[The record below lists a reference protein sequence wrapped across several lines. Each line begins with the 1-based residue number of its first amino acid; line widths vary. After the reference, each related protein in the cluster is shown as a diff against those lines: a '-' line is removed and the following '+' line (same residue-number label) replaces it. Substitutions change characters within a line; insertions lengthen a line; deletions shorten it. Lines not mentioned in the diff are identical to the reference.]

1 MNCNIKQIF
10 VKNIQYFLV
19 YFEKFELGLSTDG
32 SVFNEIPKKLIAVCL
47 PKITNE
53 AVLWIQSKSNQY

>member
-19 YFEKFELGLSTDG
+19 YFEKFELGLSTGG

-53 AVLWIQSKSNQY
+53 AVL